1 MDNQI
6 EEELDNSIKLFFWD
20 PRDGCDNYRIE
31 YPKYNQEQFLKDN
44 QIVRYP
50 RLLLI
55 RRDLYFTLWK
65 PLNQIQLLPDQ
76 PYDGIPHFAS
86 ILLIRSACELLI
98 RGLFSRNFDSPKDE
112 DYNDFFR
119 KYFNLN
125 EAESKALKF
134 LRDSIVHDGYSL
146 SVYKNENCSE
156 VKYYFDIA
164 KDGSE
169 PIYQKDDWSTS
180 YPSKKFI
187 VNPWVLHDR
196 FENALVKIKN
206 DLLDRDN
213 IILRGRYKA
222 NLSDRDTWVLI
233 D

>member
-1 MDNQI
+1 MDTQI
-6 EEELDNSIKLFFWD
+6 QNELDNSIKLFFWD

-31 YPKYNQEQFLKDN
+31 YPKYNHKQFLKDN
-44 QIVRYP
+44 RIVRYP

-65 PLNQIQLLPDQ
+65 PLNQTQLLPDQ

-98 RGLFSRNFDSPKDE
+98 RGLFSRNFDSPKDK

-125 EAESKALKF
+125 QDESKALKF

-146 SVYKNENCSE
+146 SVYKNENSANI
-156 VKYYFDIA
+156 KYYFDITQN
-164 KDGSE
+164 GSN
-169 PIYQKDDWSTS
+169 PIYQNNNWDPGYNSIK
-180 YPSKKFI
+180 YI
-187 VNPWVLHDR
+187 VNPWILHDR
-196 FENALVKIKN
+196 FENALIKIKGE
-206 DLLDRDN
+206 LLEIDGV
-213 IILRGRYKA
+213 ILRGYYQA
-222 NLSDRDTWVLI
+222 NLSNRNNWVLI